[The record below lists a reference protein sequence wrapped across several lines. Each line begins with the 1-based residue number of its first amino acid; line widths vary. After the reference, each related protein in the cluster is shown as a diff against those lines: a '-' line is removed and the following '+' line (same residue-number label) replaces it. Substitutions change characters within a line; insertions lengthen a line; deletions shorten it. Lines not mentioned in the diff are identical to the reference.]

1 MERTL
6 GIFMII
12 TDHCTTDGSFVPA
25 IQSLKLGNR
34 EIKFPVQTGDQGL
47 KAAPFFLEGFTAG
60 QLELQNQDADS
71 HGASSIIYSMHKEK
85 NVLAWILVIGIL
97 VILTITGVAVAGGV
111 WAIQDTTQRA
121 VQPVS
126 DMTSELSTQ
135 VARILHP
142 TPTVLPDPVTIINQ
156 IRPLARLETI
166 QYTVE
171 KVITAEVGQGSLAPL
186 FGDKLLF
193 VGHGYVTAGIDL
205 QDIGAQDFI
214 VENGQIKVHLP
225 EAKIF
230 EATLDNDKSYVYDRE
245 TGMLT
250 HGDIN
255 LETTARQA
263 AEDQIRQAA
272 LDDGILAQ
280 AQANA
285 ETYMQ
290 SLLNKLGYSQ
300 VVFIQ
305 AGE

>member
-1 MERTL
+1 M
-6 GIFMII
+6 G
-12 TDHCTTDGSFVPA
+12 
-25 IQSLKLGNR
+25 
-34 EIKFPVQTGDQGL
+34 
-47 KAAPFFLEGFTAG
+47 
-60 QLELQNQDADS
+60 
-71 HGASSIIYSMHKEK
+71 KEK
-85 NVLAWILVIGIL
+85 NLLPWVLVIGIL
-97 VILTITGVAVAGGV
+97 VILVITAAAVVSGV
-111 WAIQDTTQRA
+111 WSIQRITQRA

-126 DMTSELSTQ
+126 DMTGELSTQ

-205 QDIGAQDFI
+205 QDIRSEDFL
-214 VENGQIKVHLP
+214 VEDGVIRVRLP
-225 EAKIF
+225 QAEIF
-230 EATLDNDKSYVYDRE
+230 DATLDNDKSYVYDRE
-245 TGMLT
+245 TGLLR

-263 AEDQIRQAA
+263 AEEQIKQAA
-272 LDDGILAQ
+272 LVDGILAQ
-280 AQANA
+280 AQTNA
-285 ETYMQ
+285 ESYMQ

-300 VVFIQ
+300 IIFIHP
-305 AGE
+305 GE

>member
-1 MERTL
+1 M
-6 GIFMII
+6 
-12 TDHCTTDGSFVPA
+12 
-25 IQSLKLGNR
+25 N
-34 EIKFPVQTGDQGL
+34 
-47 KAAPFFLEGFTAG
+47 
-60 QLELQNQDADS
+60 
-71 HGASSIIYSMHKEK
+71 KEK
-85 NVLAWILVIGIL
+85 NLLPWILVIGVL
-97 VILTITGVAVAGGV
+97 VVMIASAVGVVLTI
-111 WAIQDTTQRA
+111 QRTTQRA

-126 DMTSELSTQ
+126 EMTSELGTQ

-171 KVITAEVGQGSLAPL
+171 KVITAEVGQNSLAPL
-186 FGDKLLF
+186 FGDRLLF

-205 QDIGAQDFI
+205 KNISSKDLV
-214 VENGQIKVHLP
+214 VEDGMIKITLP
-225 EAKIF
+225 EAEIF
-230 EATLDNDKSYVYDRE
+230 DATLDNDKSYVYDRE
-245 TGMLT
+245 TGLLT

-285 ETYMQ
+285 ETFMQ
-290 SLLNKLGYSQ
+290 SLLNKLGYTQ
-300 VVFIQ
+300 VYFIHP
-305 AGE
+305 EK